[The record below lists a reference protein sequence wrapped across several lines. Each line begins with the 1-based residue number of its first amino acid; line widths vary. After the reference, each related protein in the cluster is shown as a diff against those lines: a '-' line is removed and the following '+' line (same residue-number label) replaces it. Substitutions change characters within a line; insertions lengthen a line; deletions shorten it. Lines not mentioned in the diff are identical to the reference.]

1 MAALWLHTASV
12 LVLLVMSCP
21 GSQAIASQY
30 LCGSHLVDALH
41 LICGDRGFIY
51 MPTSGANPV
60 PRVLPPM
67 ARGAASM
74 GGENEGAKFASQDQ
88 MEMMVK
94 RNIVERCCHRP
105 CSLFDLESY
114 CY

>member
-1 MAALWLHTASV
+1 MAALWLQTASL

-41 LICGDRGFIY
+41 LICGDRGFVY
-51 MPTSGANPV
+51 MPRTDANPAPGV
-60 PRVLPPM
+60 FPPR
-67 ARGAASM
+67 AGRASV
-74 GGENEGAKFASQDQ
+74 GGENEVAKFASQDQ
-88 MEMMVK
+88 TEMMAK
-94 RNIVERCCHRP
+94 RSIVDQCCHRP
-105 CSLFDLESY
+105 CSLFDLENY